1 VFVALTIVRRVLNLA
16 VEDGLITRNPALG
29 IRRLVNSV
37 ARGTASEVRM
47 VDAWTREEVE
57 TLLQVAEN
65 TERRF
70 APLLRFLL
78 STACRRGEALGL
90 QWMDVDFDRGRVTIR
105 RALTR
110 GIAVTP
116 KSGKARSVAMAP
128 TLAACLFDVLAE
140 RRAEMLRRSWPE
152 LPEWVFCSEAG
163 SPLDERNITS
173 SWFRVRRRA
182 HKLGVRPLKL
192 HAARHTFATLAIEA
206 GRSIRWVA
214 DQLGHA
220 DPSLTLRVYAHA
232 LPTDEH
238 DLAFAG
244 FEISTTADSGAK
256 RLYPALTQNG
266 RDASGR
272 LDPAT
277 ERITDGKAGDPGAI
291 RTRDPQLRRKE

>member
-1 VFVALTIVRRVLNLA
+1 
-16 VEDGLITRNPALG
+16 
-29 IRRLVNSV
+29 VNSV
-37 ARGTASEVRM
+37 ARSTACEVPT
-47 VDAWTREEVE
+47 VDAWTREEAE
-57 TLLQVAEN
+57 ALLQVAAES
-65 TERRF
+65 EARF

-78 STACRRGEALGL
+78 STGCRRGEALGL
-90 QWMDVDFDRGRVTIR
+90 QWTDVDFDRSRVTIR

-116 KSGKARSVAMAP
+116 KSGKIRSVAMAP

-140 RRAEMLRRSWPE
+140 RRAEMLRRGWSD
-152 LPEWVFCSEAG
+152 LPDWVFCSETG
-163 SPLDERNITS
+163 TPLDERNITR

-232 LPTDEH
+232 LPTEEH
-238 DLAFAG
+238 DLAFVD
-244 FEISTTADSGAK
+244 FETRGSVNPGAK
-256 RLYPALTQNG
+256 RLYPALTEG
-266 RDASGR
+266 ARDSSSKR
-272 LDPAT
+272 NSVT
-277 ERITDGKAGDPGAI
+277 ERFSDGKDGDPGAI